1 MYGPII
7 VVLARLRRL
16 AGRRE
21 GNIAILFGLSAIPL
35 VIGAGIAI
43 DTVRAYSVKTQL
55 SAALDAAALAVGSE
69 LNQTPSNL
77 TTDLNNYFAA
87 NYPASALGGATATVA
102 PVPANANLTAS
113 TVNFQASAT
122 VPMTF
127 MQLVGVNNITVT
139 ATAQIKRTSGI
150 ELVLALDNT
159 GSMLCGPHSG
169 APNYNNAQC
178 AESVVTSD
186 TNCTNTSDQS
196 RICTL
201 MNASTNFVNIL
212 ANAMSSSDQL
222 YIGVVPYVT
231 TVNVAGS
238 FCTGALTC
246 NSNIATDCSGSS
258 AVIGDT
264 GDPVY
269 DPNKAVA
276 QPTTTFTGTTS
287 NGSATITNVS
297 PAPTSLLV
305 GIPVTGT
312 GIPSSSTV
320 VSTTA
325 TTIVLNKSATSS
337 HAGETLTV
345 TGIWGT
351 TTNGS
356 KTVTIFPPV
365 STIAAMVAGEVVTG
379 PNPPATTTANAKG
392 IGVANSAGYPYS
404 TSVQSV
410 QTANSTITL
419 CDPALQTNAS
429 AVELTLFPPLSYD
442 TTHSATTENWMGCV
456 VEPTS
461 SGENSAVSGVI
472 NSASADPDYTEPG
485 SWGPWFAYWW
495 YPAGPNG
502 GSGTNN
508 WTTANITAQN
518 STDEILGAVTT
529 DWDHFPGPN
538 QGCPV
543 ALLPLTSVSN
553 SKSTVLSTISS
564 MWPRDAGGTQVDI
577 GAIWGWRVLSPNGP
591 FAANNGHP
599 LSYATAASTA
609 WLKVMVLM
617 TDGEEEWPATTQLT
631 GLGYIADGKI
641 GTTSNTN
648 TAVTNLGTRL
658 ADTCT
663 NMAKDGIIIYTVG
676 LGEDGSEGANNT
688 DLKNCP
694 ANGGYFIPANPATL
708 NTAFTQIAQSLLA
721 LRLSQ

>member
-1 MYGPII
+1 MLGPIFA
-7 VVLARLRRL
+7 VLASLRRL

-43 DTVRAYSVKTQL
+43 DTVRAYTVKTQL

-69 LNQTPSNL
+69 INQSQTQL
-77 TTDLNNYFAA
+77 TTSLSNYFAA
-87 NYPASALGGATATVA
+87 NYPASALGGATATVTA
-102 PVPANANLTAS
+102 VPSNENLMNS

-139 ATAQIKRTSGI
+139 VNAQIKRTSGI

-169 APNYNNAQC
+169 APNYNNSQC
-178 AESVVTSD
+178 AQSVVTSD
-186 TNCTNTSDQS
+186 TNCTNASDQS

-231 TVNVAGS
+231 TVNVGGS
-238 FCTGALTC
+238 FCTGALSC

-258 AVIGDT
+258 AVVSDT
-264 GDPVY
+264 GDPIY
-269 DPNKAVA
+269 DPNKVVA
-276 QPTTTFTGTTS
+276 QPTTTFTGTTTS
-287 NGSATITNVS
+287 NSATITSVS
-297 PAPTSLLV
+297 PNPTSLFA
-305 GIPVTGT
+305 GIPITGN
-312 GIPSSSTV
+312 GIPAGTTV
-320 VSTTA
+320 SSTTA
-325 TTIVLNKSATSS
+325 TTIVLSARATAS
-337 HAGETLTV
+337 HTGETLTV
-345 TGIWGT
+345 TGLYGS

-356 KTVTIFPPV
+356 ATVTVFPPV
-365 STIAAMVAGEVVTG
+365 SSVAALTASEVVTG

-404 TSVQSV
+404 TSIKSV
-410 QTANSTITL
+410 NSANNTITL
-419 CDPALQTNAS
+419 CDPALQTNA
-429 AVELTLFPPLSYD
+429 AVQLNLFPPLSYD
-442 TTHSATTENWMGCV
+442 TTHSGTTENWMGCV

-461 SGENSAVSGVI
+461 SGENSGVSGVI
-472 NSASADPDYTEPG
+472 NSAAVDPDYTEPA
-485 SWGPWFAYWW
+485 SWGPWYAYWW
-495 YPAGPNG
+495 YPAGPSG
-502 GSGTNN
+502 GSGTNS
-508 WTTANITAQN
+508 WTPGTITIQN
-518 STDEILGAVTT
+518 NTDETLGAVTT

-553 SKSTVLSTISS
+553 AKSTILSTISS

-577 GAIWGWRVLSPNGP
+577 GAIWAWRVISPNGP

-599 LSYATAASTA
+599 LSYANAASTA
-609 WLKVMVLM
+609 WLKVVVLM
-617 TDGEEEWPATTQLT
+617 TDGEEEWPANTQLT
-631 GLGYIADGKI
+631 GLGYLADGKI
-641 GTTSNTN
+641 GTTSNTS

-663 NMAKDGIIIYTVG
+663 NMAADGIIIYTVG
-676 LGEDGSEGANNT
+676 LGEDGTEGANNT
-688 DLKNCP
+688 QLQNCP
-694 ANGGYFIPANPATL
+694 ANGGYFIPANPSTL
-708 NTAFTQIAQSLLA
+708 NAAFTQIAQSLLA

>member
-1 MYGPII
+1 MLGPIFA
-7 VVLARLRRL
+7 VLASLRRL

-21 GNIAILFGLSAIPL
+21 GNVAILFGLSAIPL

-43 DTVRAYSVKTQL
+43 DTVRAYTVKTRL
-55 SAALDAAALAVGSE
+55 GAALDAAALAVGSE
-69 LNQTPSNL
+69 LNQTSSAL

-87 NYPASALGGATATVA
+87 NYPASALGGATATVTA
-102 PVPANANLTAS
+102 VPANENLTAS

-139 ATAQIKRTSGI
+139 VSAQIKRTSGI

-169 APNYNNAQC
+169 APNYNNADC
-178 AESVVTSD
+178 SEDVVTSD
-186 TNCTNTSDQS
+186 TSCTNASDQS

-212 ANAMSSSDQL
+212 ANAMSSADQL
-222 YIGVVPYVT
+222 YVGVVPYVT

-238 FCTGALTC
+238 FCSGALSC
-246 NSNIATDCSGSS
+246 NSNIATDCAGSS

-264 GDPVY
+264 GNPVY

-276 QPTTTFTGTTS
+276 QPTTTFTGTTT
-287 NGSATITNVS
+287 NGSATITSVS
-297 PAPTSLLV
+297 PAPTSLFA

-312 GIPSSSTV
+312 GIPSGATV

-325 TTIVLNKSATSS
+325 TTIVLSSKATSS

-345 TGIWGT
+345 TGIYGS

-356 KTVTIFPPV
+356 TTVTIFPPV
-365 STIAAMVAGEVVTG
+365 STIAALVAGEVVTG
-379 PNPPATTTANAKG
+379 PSPPATTTANAKG

-410 QTANSTITL
+410 NTANNTITL
-419 CDPALQTNAS
+419 CNPALQANA

-442 TTHSATTENWMGCV
+442 TTHSGTTENWMGCV

-461 SGENSAVSGVI
+461 SGENSGVAGVI
-472 NSASADPDYTEPG
+472 NSSATDPDYTEPA
-485 SWGPWFAYWW
+485 SWGPWYAYWW
-495 YPAGPNG
+495 YPAGPSG
-502 GSGTNN
+502 SSGTNS
-508 WTTANITAQN
+508 WTPATITAQTN
-518 STDEILGAVTT
+518 TDEILGEVTT

-543 ALLPLTSVSN
+543 ALLPLTSVYN
-553 SKSTVLSTISS
+553 TKSTVLSTISS

-591 FAANNGHP
+591 FTPNNGHP
-599 LSYATAASTA
+599 LSYATAANTA

-617 TDGEEEWPATTQLT
+617 TDGEEEWPASTQLT
-631 GLGYIADGKI
+631 GLGYLADGKI
-641 GTTSNTN
+641 GTTSNTT
-648 TAVTNLGTRL
+648 TAVTNLGSRL

-708 NTAFTQIAQSLLA
+708 NAAFTQIAQSLLA